1 MEIIGECPRENS
13 DAVAERLSQV
23 MIESAATVCRVPMK
37 CDCYEVARWYE
48 DDFSN
53 AVYDKYK
60 KLMEEES
67 MSYEDALTSA
77 QKTYPQISFKYLK
90 EMIDGKYVC
99 NVHSDI

>member
-23 MIESAATVCRVPMK
+23 MIESAATVCQVPMK

-53 AVYDKYK
+53 SINDKYA
-60 KLMEEES
+60 KLISKGMSVEEAIL
-67 MSYEDALTSA
+67 DAS
-77 QKTYPQISFKYLK
+77 KSYPQISPKYIE
-90 EMIDGKYVC
+90 EMVRGTYTC